1 MTLPQAQVKEAE
13 RESTD
18 AARGGSRAGVGL
30 GPSEQRS
37 ARSARAVD
45 GPPEELEAERESAHA
60 ARGGSRAG
68 VGLGASEEA
77 QRGGAARAP
86 DGPPEEL

>member
-30 GPSEQRS
+30 GASEQRS
-37 ARSARAVD
+37 ARAAH
-45 GPPEELEAERESAHA
+45 GPPEELNPA
-60 ARGGSRAG
+60 
-68 VGLGASEEA
+68 
-77 QRGGAARAP
+77 
-86 DGPPEEL
+86 

>member
-1 MTLPQAQVKEAE
+1 MTLPQALVKEAE
-13 RESTD
+13 RESAD
-18 AARGGSRAGVGL
+18 
-30 GPSEQRS
+30 
-37 ARSARAVD
+37 
-45 GPPEELEAERESAHA
+45 A

-77 QRGGAARAP
+77 ERGAAARAP

>member
-30 GPSEQRS
+30 GASEQRS
-37 ARSARAVD
+37 TRR
-45 GPPEELEAERESAHA
+45 
-60 ARGGSRAG
+60 
-68 VGLGASEEA
+68 
-77 QRGGAARAP
+77 ARAP